1 MHTLKCKSPRRPPP
15 PPPRPFLSN
24 PATVASSP
32 ETTTH
37 LQKSRRQTTVLTKLL
52 YLYLLPTTHT
62 KHVLVTYVL
71 KTNSHVHSRVS
82 LLLVRVHDMRI
93 CRKLN
98 TCLSCVIQ
106 NFLHTNRRLCSTACS
121 FDS

>member
-15 PPPRPFLSN
+15 PPSPLLSN

-37 LQKSRRQTTVLTKLL
+37 LQKPSRQTTVLTKPPYLHLL
-52 YLYLLPTTHT
+52 STTHT
-62 KHVLVTYVL
+62 KRVLVTYVL
-71 KTNSHVHSRVS
+71 DDSHVHSRVS
-82 LLLVRVHDMRI
+82 LLLVRVQDMRI

-98 TCLSCVIQ
+98 TCLSCV
-106 NFLHTNRRLCSTACS
+106 
-121 FDS
+121 